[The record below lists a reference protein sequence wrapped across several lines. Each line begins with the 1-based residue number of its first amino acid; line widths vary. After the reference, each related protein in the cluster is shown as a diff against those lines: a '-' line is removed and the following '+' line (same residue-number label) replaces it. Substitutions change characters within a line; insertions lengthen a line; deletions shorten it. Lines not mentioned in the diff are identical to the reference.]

1 MTAAMTRLSS
11 KGQVV
16 IPKELRDEL
25 NWRPGDE
32 LIVVTTE
39 SGILLRSAR
48 REAGGLRLEDL
59 RGFIGYEGPPISTE
73 ELCRPVDYGADDE
86 GPEQD
91 LR

>member
-1 MTAAMTRLSS
+1 MAAMTRLSS

-16 IPKELRDEL
+16 IPKEFRDAMD
-25 NWRPGDE
+25 WRPGDE
-32 LIVVTTE
+32 LIVTTTE

-59 RGFIGYEGPPISTE
+59 RGFIGYKGPSISTE
-73 ELCRPVDYGADDE
+73 ELCRPVDYGAHDE
-86 GPEQD
+86 EPEQG